1 MQRAAAVATL
11 FVATVVLAGCSGST
25 GPSLPAPM
33 VDRVAG
39 TTTADAAEAPDPE
52 RAREPVVPASATAD
66 GSQVP
71 TVTTPTATPTAPQPS
86 TGTQTSNE
94 TVTES
99 STARSQPSVGDGV
112 QSVSRLTP
120 PLTAEV
126 CLVERRQGGLA
137 GDEVKED

>member
-1 MQRAAAVATL
+1 MQHAAAVATL

-71 TVTTPTATPTAPQPS
+71 TVTTPTATPTPPS
-86 TGTQTSNE
+86 TGAQTSNE

-99 STARSQPSVGDGV
+99 STARSQPPVGDGV
-112 QSVSRLTP
+112 QSVSRLTS
-120 PLTAEV
+120 PLTAEA
-126 CLVERRQGGLA
+126 CLVERRQS
-137 GDEVKED
+137 

>member
-1 MQRAAAVATL
+1 MQHAAAVATL

-39 TTTADAAEAPDPE
+39 TTTAEAPDPE
-52 RAREPVVPASATAD
+52 REREPVVPASATAD

-71 TVTTPTATPTAPQPS
+71 TVTTPTATPTPPS
-86 TGTQTSNE
+86 TGAQTSNE

-99 STARSQPSVGDGV
+99 STARSQPPVGDGV
-112 QSVSRLTP
+112 QSVSRLTS
-120 PLTAEV
+120 PLTAEA
-126 CLVERRQGGLA
+126 CLVERRQS
-137 GDEVKED
+137 